1 MLTQSH
7 QDLFKRKKPN
17 SLSIIIPTLNEE
29 GTINQII
36 RACRSFA
43 KKRIEDVEILVIDG
57 NSTDNTVLEAKKEKA
72 KVLIQKGKG
81 LGNAIRSGII
91 YAKKDAIIIF
101 GADGNQHP
109 KEIELLIEALTC
121 DVDLVVGSRF
131 KGTYQTSS
139 PWRKLG
145 NRIFNLI
152 ARFMFGVPISD
163 GLNGV
168 KIIRRD
174 FAHSLKLQHDGISID
189 MEICIKTH
197 QVGGKIKEVPSYF
210 HVRNYGSS
218 KVSSLKTGVTIL
230 TLMTRLFLIG

>member
-1 MLTQSH
+1 MEAQSQ

-36 RACRSFA
+36 RTCRFFA
-43 KKRIEDVEILVIDG
+43 KKNIEDVEILVIDG
-57 NSTDNTVLEAKKEKA
+57 NSTDNTVLEAKREKA
-72 KVLIQKGKG
+72 KVLMQKGKG
-81 LGNAIRSGII
+81 LGNAIRSGIL

-109 KEIELLIEALTC
+109 KEIELLIKALTS

-131 KGTYQTSS
+131 KGTYQTSA

-145 NRIFNLI
+145 NRFFNLI
-152 ARFMFGVPISD
+152 ARLLFGVPISD

-197 QVGGKIKEVPSYF
+197 RAGGKIKEVPSYF

-218 KVSSLKTGVTIL
+218 KVSPLKTGIIIL
-230 TLMTRLFLIG
+230 TLISRLFLIG